1 MKRQSGKI
9 LQRIAALTL
18 GVLLTLGHA
27 AQAANNQGTGDIAGV
42 NGDLTNS
49 NLFELLASPT
59 LALVKTAFL
68 TSTGVALTTGA
79 SLPAGTEVDFMI
91 YLNNESDVL
100 VADVSMQDVLNAL
113 FLYKAGTI
121 YIDNAVNECALT
133 ACTLIEEKAIYDAAI
148 LTVLKSDGVDAD
160 TVSIAGV
167 TIDVGDE
174 VIAGNAQ
181 QDAAAN
187 KVLALVFTVTM
198 Q

>member
-68 TSTGVALTTGA
+68 TSTGAALTTGA

>member
-1 MKRQSGKI
+1 MKRQYGKI

-49 NLFELLASPT
+49 NLFALVTSPT

-68 TSTGVALTTGA
+68 TSTGAALTTGA
-79 SLPAGTEVDFMI
+79 SLPTGTEVDFMI

-174 VIAGNAQ
+174 IIAGNAQ

>member
-1 MKRQSGKI
+1 MKRQYGKI

-68 TSTGVALTTGA
+68 TSTGAALTTGA

>member
-1 MKRQSGKI
+1 MKRQNGKI
-9 LQRIAALTL
+9 RQRIAALTL

-42 NGDLTNS
+42 GADLTDS
-49 NLFELLASPT
+49 NLFALLSSPT
-59 LALVKTAFL
+59 LALVKKAFV
-68 TSTGVALTTGA
+68 TSTGAALTTGA
-79 SLPAGTEVDFMI
+79 SLPVGTEVDFMI
-91 YLNNESDVL
+91 YINNESDIL

-121 YIDNAVNECALT
+121 RIDNATNECAAT
-133 ACTLIEEKAIYDAAI
+133 ACTLVEEKAIYDAAI
-148 LTVLKSDGVDAD
+148 LTGALTDAVGAD
-160 TVSIAGV
+160 SASIAGV
-167 TIDVGDE
+167 TIDVGDS
-174 VIAGNAQ
+174 VIGGNTQ